1 MDASKRKCGLVVLAE
16 PGIKSEEG
24 PVARASSE
32 LVGKAR
38 HLADKLDTI
47 VGVLLIGKGVG
58 RAAHDLISCGA
69 DLVFVADDDRL
80 AEPDSEVATALL
92 CSVVKNHMP
101 DIVLGTSATFG
112 QEVLARAAARLST
125 GLAAHCSDLDIGED
139 GLLIQKIPAF
149 GGTAEIVCPERRPQ
163 MATVAPGIFRRPKPD
178 YSRGGEVVPLDVGPV
193 YEALGDRV
201 YRVLRTVTKE
211 RPGIALEEAERV
223 VAGGMGIGSKEGWKL
238 VEELASCLGAAVGAT
253 RPPVDE
259 GWIDPEAMIGQSGKS
274 VRPKL
279 YIGIGISG
287 EQQHVV
293 GIRDAEVVVAVNS
306 DPKAPI
312 FGMADYGIVGDY
324 RIIVPR
330 LIRAISESLPM
341 AV

>member
-1 MDASKRKCGLVVLAE
+1 MDASKRKCGLVVLTE
-16 PGIKSEEG
+16 CTVKREDG
-24 PVARASSE
+24 PVAVGSLE

-38 HLADKLDTI
+38 RLADKLDTI
-47 VGVLLIGKGVG
+47 VGAFLMGRGVG
-58 RAAHDLISCGA
+58 RAADDLISYGA
-69 DLVFVADDDRL
+69 DRVFVADDDRL
-80 AEPDSEVATALL
+80 AEPDPEIATALL
-92 CSVVKNHMP
+92 CSVVSEHLP
-101 DIVLGTSATFG
+101 DIVLGTSTTFG

-125 GLAAHCSDLDIGED
+125 GLAAHCCDLDIGED

-163 MATVAPGIFRRPKPD
+163 MATVAPGIFRRPEPD
-178 YSRGGEVVPLDVGPV
+178 YSRGGEAVPLDVGPV
-193 YEALGDRV
+193 YEVLGDRV
-201 YRVLRTVTKE
+201 YKVLRTVTKE
-211 RPGIALEEAERV
+211 RRGIALEEAERV
-223 VAGGMGIGSKEGWKL
+223 VAGGMGIGGKEGWKL

-259 GWIDPEAMIGQSGKS
+259 GWVDPEVMIGQSGKS

-293 GIRDAEVVVAVNS
+293 GIRGAEVVVAINS

-324 RIIVPR
+324 KAIVPR
-330 LIRAISESLPM
+330 LIRAISKSLPI